1 MRLMNQILE
10 SFINKF
16 VVICFNDIL
25 VFSHNETYHNE
36 HLKSVLEVLLY
47 HIEHLRS
54 VLEVL
59 LINKLYVNL
68 KKCSFMTNK
77 LLFLG
82 FVARADR
89 VEVNKEKVRAIR
101 DWPMPKTVNDVQS
114 FHGWATFYRRFI
126 QDFSSIVALII
137 ECLKE
142 SLNGVRKNKVLP

>member
-1 MRLMNQILE
+1 
-10 SFINKF
+10 
-16 VVICFNDIL
+16 
-25 VFSHNETYHNE
+25 
-36 HLKSVLEVLLY
+36 
-47 HIEHLRS
+47 
-54 VLEVL
+54 VL

>member
-1 MRLMNQILE
+1 MNQILE